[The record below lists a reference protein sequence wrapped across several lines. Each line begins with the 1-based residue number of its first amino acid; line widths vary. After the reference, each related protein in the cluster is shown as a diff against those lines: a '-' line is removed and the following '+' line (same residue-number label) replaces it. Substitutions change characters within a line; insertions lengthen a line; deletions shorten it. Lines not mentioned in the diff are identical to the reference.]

1 MDKGKLAIEKN
12 CNILILIFLIKEGE
26 HYRWTDNS
34 HTEFNRWSSEAT
46 KGPCVYQDT
55 DGFWKATECEEE
67 LSGVICHIPHS
78 EDYLFQR

>member
-1 MDKGKLAIEKN
+1 LFFNKD
-12 CNILILIFLIKEGE
+12 GE
-26 HYRWTDNS
+26 HYHWTDHS

-46 KGPCVYQDT
+46 KGACVYLDT

-78 EDYLFQR
+78 EDQS